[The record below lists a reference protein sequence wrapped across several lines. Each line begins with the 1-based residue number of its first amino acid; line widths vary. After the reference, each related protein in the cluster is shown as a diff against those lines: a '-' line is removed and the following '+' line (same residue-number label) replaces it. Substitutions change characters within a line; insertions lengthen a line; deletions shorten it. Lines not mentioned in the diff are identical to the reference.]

1 MQRPMVVP
9 PNDHMPD
16 PTEDPKPAL
25 RRMFRSDR
33 AAFVAALSPAA
44 RTRLEGELAARVLP
58 LLRSAPVIASY
69 AAVGPELDPGPIEA
83 LLAAS
88 RPAPKT
94 AFPLV
99 TGRDLSFHI
108 ADWVDLRPG
117 VLGIPEPAATA
128 PRVTPGVLL
137 VPLLAVT
144 TAGVRLGQGGGYYD
158 RTLRSLRAAGRVTA
172 IGLAWDVQIADALPR
187 DPWDELLDWVATPT
201 RLVDCAKQR

>member
-1 MQRPMVVP
+1 MR
-9 PNDHMPD
+9 D
-16 PTEDPKPAL
+16 PTEYPKPAL

-33 AAFVAALSPAA
+33 AAFVAAQSPAERA
-44 RTRLEGELAARVLP
+44 RLEGDLAARVLP
-58 LLRSAPVIASY
+58 LLRGATVIASY
-69 AAVGPELDPGPIEA
+69 AGVGAEVDPGPIEA
-83 LLAAS
+83 LLASS
-88 RPAPKT
+88 RPPPHV

-108 ADWVDLRPG
+108 AAWADLKPG

-128 PRVTPGVLL
+128 PRVTPDLLL

-158 RTLRSLRAAGRVTA
+158 RTLRSLRAAGPVTA
-172 IGLAWDVQIADALPR
+172 IGLAWDVQLADALPR

-201 RLVDCAKQR
+201 RLVDCAKHR